1 MSYCTNPSCP
11 NPENP
16 NEAVKCQACGSR
28 LRLRNRY
35 LVVKPIGKGGFG
47 ATFLA
52 RDLSL
57 PGYPACVVKQLR
69 PSATSKKVLEMA
81 QQLFQREA
89 KTLAKIGDH
98 PQIPRLLDYFF
109 GKQQFYLV
117 QEFIDGLT
125 LKQEVRANGV
135 YNEQQTQEFLRDI
148 LPVLDYIHSQEVI
161 HRDIKP
167 ANIIRRRQDNR
178 LVLIDFGAVKDKV
191 NQATMMGT
199 GETAFT
205 NFAIGT
211 SGFAPMEQMSLR
223 PVYAS
228 DIYAVGMTCI
238 YLLTGKSPNALEHN
252 PTTGE
257 VYWRE
262 HTHVSDAFASIL
274 EKMLAVSV
282 YQRYQSAKDVLYALD
297 HQDDVE
303 DDLSGNMSVQPIVT
317 EFTPEPTPEKPEEP
331 TIYKDDKTSIMMTAP
346 QREAQLIRER
356 RERKKRQEATEISV
370 HKRPMRGGLSAT
382 QGAPVTMLNSGTPSS
397 QGTSIP
403 SHWNEKNFRSA
414 FSKGQRDFGDCELS
428 GLNLSGGKWR
438 GCNFYQARLSNVNFQ
453 NADLKDANFGHARL
467 TQANLKNANLENA
480 YLSTANLDKADLR
493 GANLQGAYLTRANL
507 RGANLCGANLRGCTV
522 GDEQLALARTN
533 WRTIFPNGKRK
544 LFWW

>member
-98 PQIPRLLDYFF
+98 PQIPRLLDYFV

-331 TIYKDDKTSIMMTAP
+331 TIYKDDKTLIMMTAP

-370 HKRPMRGGLSAT
+370 HKRPRRGGLSAS

-397 QGTSIP
+397 QVTSIP

-414 FSKGQRDFGDCELS
+414 FSKGHRDFGDCELS

-480 YLSTANLDKADLR
+480 YLSTANLEKADLR

-544 LFWW
+544 FFWW